1 MTFDEMQLIMQS
13 VIISQREF
21 QTEMVELKALAQSNG
36 RAIQSM
42 LDQAATDR
50 LRREEEKAEHQ
61 VRIERL
67 EANMERLEANAEILT
82 NTQRGIATLLGSL
95 DEDRPTILRKLNS
108 IENQVAKIDTIIDRL
123 TS

>member
-21 QTEMVELKALAQSNG
+21 QAEMVELKALAQSNG

-50 LRREEEKAEHQ
+50 LKREEEKVAHE
-61 VRIERL
+61 ERM
-67 EANMERLEANAEILT
+67 ARLEANAEILV
-82 NTQRGIATLLGSL
+82 NTQRGIAGLLGSL
-95 DEDRPTILRKLNS
+95 DEDRPTILRKLNT

-123 TS
+123 TP